1 MSERCAELSC
11 LFFSRCDFKT
21 CIFLDSWTFSFLYSI
36 PASFRTSDI
45 FFSIICLVFGT
56 ACLSLSISPIFSGGL
71 PSLAS
76 SIIFSS
82 ISFGFSFI
90 QEGFSFFVSAII
102 VFGREGF

>member
-1 MSERCAELSC
+1 MSERCADWSC
-11 LFFSRCDFKT
+11 LFFSRCDFRT
-21 CIFLDSWTFSFLYSI
+21 CIFLDSWAFSFLYSI
-36 PASFRTSDI
+36 PASLRTSDI
-45 FFSIICLVFGT
+45 FFSIICFVFGI
-56 ACLSLSISPIFSGGL
+56 ACLSLRSSPIFSVGL

-90 QEGFSFFVSAII
+90 QEGFSFFVSAMI